1 MGFAC
6 SITASSFRFG
16 PTWWLVLTS
25 GGPVGS
31 SVWPTDKVAG
41 FRPFGQTAE
50 EEELDSVEA
59 VTAAASCALSPAAG
73 MRSTAASCALSPAAG
88 MVSTAAAAPAA
99 AATVGLAVAASS
111 PAPHGIPH

>member
-31 SVWPTDKVAG
+31 SVWPTDK
-41 FRPFGQTAE
+41 AE

-88 MVSTAAAAPAA
+88 MASTAAAATAA